1 MSQNNKNA
9 LNVLVSRPSHQSA
22 CFVEKLQHA
31 GFNTLELPTIEIC
44 FTPADLTDTLQSDLI
59 IFTSANAVTGADK
72 SLPLPWDSQA
82 TIAAIGSATA
92 QSLKHL
98 NCSVDVLPQTSSST
112 EALLDVI
119 GNVTNLTVTIIRG
132 DSGRETLYNA
142 LAERGARPIYQSV
155 YQRKLPEYSQ
165 TRIQTLFNDGMPD
178 IITVTSDLGL
188 TNLLSIIPPA
198 LSPSLFSRPL
208 VVNSKRCAQLAA
220 DKGFSAEIR
229 IADPP
234 GDESQLKEVLALSQS
249 HMP

>member
-1 MSQNNKNA
+1 MCI
-9 LNVLVSRPSHQSA
+9 R
-22 CFVEKLQHA
+22 
-31 GFNTLELPTIEIC
+31 
-44 FTPADLTDTLQSDLI
+44 DR
-59 IFTSANAVTGADK
+59 
-72 SLPLPWDSQA
+72 SL
-82 TIAAIGSATA
+82 G
-92 QSLKHL
+92 HL
-98 NCSVDVLPQTSSST
+98 NCRVDILPETSSST

-119 GNVTNLTVTIIRG
+119 GDVTNLTVTIIRG
-132 DSGRETLYNA
+132 DSGRETLYNT
-142 LAERGARPIYQSV
+142 LAARGARPGYQSV

-165 TRIQTLFNDGMPD
+165 TRIQTLFNNGMPD

-198 LSPSLFSRPL
+198 LCPSLFSRPL

-249 HMP
+249 HLP